1 MDWLGVFTIVPGL
14 VLFVYALTD
23 SSSAPKGWASPH
35 IIATFIIGVLL
46 LAAAV
51 YTQGW
56 VSKYPLLPAAL
67 FSPKHMKLL
76 IFALWLSYGS
86 FGVFLLYSSFYIE
99 LVMHQTP
106 MTTAVW
112 YIPMVL
118 GGLIIGMSAGFTLHL
133 LPGRILLIIAGTGLT
148 MCSLLFAI
156 MPAGGLGGAVINSVV
171 FLGISFFLGIADI
184 AVGQHSHEGL
194 RESYKVGFWVAV
206 GLSGAQLAEEL
217 RQQELASQ
225 ARGTA
230 EHEPQTPNLIN
241 ADPLFNNVEETN
253 RHNPTHPITTIHYA
267 LG

>member
-1 MDWLGVFTIVPGL
+1 MN
-14 VLFVYALTD
+14 
-23 SSSAPKGWASPH
+23 
-35 IIATFIIGVLL
+35 
-46 LAAAV
+46 
-51 YTQGW
+51 
-56 VSKYPLLPAAL
+56 
-67 FSPKHMKLL
+67 
-76 IFALWLSYGS
+76 
-86 FGVFLLYSSFYIE
+86 
-99 LVMHQTP
+99 QTP

-156 MPAGGLGGAVINSVV
+156 MPAGVGFWPYVFPAMICCTIGIDITYTVTNVFITTNLPARYQGLGGAVINSVV

-184 AVGQHSHEGL
+184 AVGEHSHEGL

-206 GLSGAQLAEEL
+206 GLSGVALCIFPFLDIGNAASDLTVEEKAQLAEEL

-230 EHEPQTPNLIN
+230 GHEP
-241 ADPLFNNVEETN
+241 VGSV
-253 RHNPTHPITTIHYA
+253 PTVAGTTKPE
-267 LG
+267 